1 MHKEPIN
8 GKKSLIKTTV
18 ETREG
23 GKCNV
28 QRVRLSAGYKRTPPP
43 LKWYVIAIA
52 IIKWEIEIVLNKLFQ
67 T

>member
-8 GKKSLIKTTV
+8 GKKSLIKTTG

-28 QRVRLSAGYKRTPPP
+28 QRVRLTAGYKSTPPP
-43 LKWYVIAIA
+43 LKW
-52 IIKWEIEIVLNKLFQ
+52 
-67 T
+67 

>member
-8 GKKSLIKTTV
+8 GKKSLIKTTG
-18 ETREG
+18 ETRDG

-28 QRVRLSAGYKRTPPP
+28 QRVRLTAGYKSTFEM
-43 LKWYVIAIA
+43 VIVIA
-52 IIKWEIEIVLNKLFQ
+52 IIKWEIQIVLNKLFQ